1 MNKIKVFAWSSQDKH
16 KQIVQ
21 MFQLMLLFLMRHLFK
36 IFHKV
41 PICQLLFIKNKKI
54 ISMIN
59 SRSIKFCIVKVIHIK
74 SMKLTWLLKILNRNL
89 PKNISSL
96 FQKITNNEML
106 FYDFSN
112 PKWKDERCS
121 VYNSLFIHLKTAF
134 GRTLNTPDL
143 TRDEK

>member
-1 MNKIKVFAWSSQDKH
+1 MKSSGGKLHPTESPSKPNSTPKKKKEIDWMKH
-16 KQIVQ
+16 
-21 MFQLMLLFLMRHLFK
+21 LW
-36 IFHKV
+36 
-41 PICQLLFIKNKKI
+41 KKH
-54 ISMIN
+54 
-59 SRSIKFCIVKVIHIK
+59 FCG
-74 SMKLTWLLKILNRNL
+74 L